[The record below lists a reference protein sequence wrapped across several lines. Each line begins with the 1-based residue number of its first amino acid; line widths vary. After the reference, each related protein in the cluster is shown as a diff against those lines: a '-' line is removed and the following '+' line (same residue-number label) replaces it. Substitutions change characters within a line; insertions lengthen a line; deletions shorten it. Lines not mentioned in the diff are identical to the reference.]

1 MWIKVGTRGD
11 YRVIYVILAFLVFL
25 GLRSA
30 YYSLYDLNGGPE
42 KRIKIVRELNL
53 VMPAQNGPP
62 DNRILDS
69 SVIIQNS
76 NVVEH
81 LGGARDF
88 EETLF
93 TDLTPKDTYALY
105 RKNAEANMWK
115 EVNNGEYL
123 VKGTMKMW
131 FKFVDVS
138 EYTSE
143 KYGVPEH
150 LQGKTIFRIRIEIK

>member
-1 MWIKVGTRGD
+1 MI
-11 YRVIYVILAFLVFL
+11 IAFFIFL
-25 GLRSA
+25 GLRSS
-30 YYSLYDLNGGPE
+30 YYSLYDLNNEPE

-76 NVVEH
+76 NVEH

-123 VKGTMKMW
+123 VKETMKMQ
-131 FKFVDVS
+131 FKFVEVS

>member
-11 YRVIYVILAFLVFL
+11 YRVIYVIIAFFIFL
-25 GLRSA
+25 GLRSS
-30 YYSLYDLNGGPE
+30 YYSLYDLNNGPE

-93 TDLTPKDTYALY
+93 AK
-105 RKNAEANMWK
+105 
-115 EVNNGEYL
+115 
-123 VKGTMKMW
+123 
-131 FKFVDVS
+131 
-138 EYTSE
+138 
-143 KYGVPEH
+143 
-150 LQGKTIFRIRIEIK
+150 LQ

>member
-1 MWIKVGTRGD
+1 MWLKVGTRGD
-11 YRVIYVILAFLVFL
+11 YRVIYVIVVVIILASLQT
-25 GLRSA
+25 A
-30 YYSLYDLNGGPE
+30 YLKLYDLNSGPE

-123 VKGTMKMW
+123 VKETMKMW

>member
-11 YRVIYVILAFLVFL
+11 YRVIYVIIAFFIFL
-25 GLRSA
+25 GLRSS
-30 YYSLYDLNGGPE
+30 YYSLYDLNNGPE

-123 VKGTMKMW
+123 VKETMKMQ
-131 FKFVDVS
+131 FKFVEVS